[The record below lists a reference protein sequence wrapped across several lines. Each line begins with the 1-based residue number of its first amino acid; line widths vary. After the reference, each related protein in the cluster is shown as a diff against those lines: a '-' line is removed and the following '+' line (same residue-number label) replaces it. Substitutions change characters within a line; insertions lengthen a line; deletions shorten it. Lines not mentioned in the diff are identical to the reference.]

1 MSALSLAFARELFE
15 AYLLEAGYRKAT
27 IKGKLACLKVLYAY
41 LGTEGVDDL
50 RAVNREHMVAFAR
63 YLGERNGSKTG
74 RPLAMTTRYGILSV
88 ARLFF
93 RCLCERSLMLVNPM
107 RGVTLADRGPER
119 IHMHLAEDEVA
130 RFLDGIDT
138 DAPFGLRDRAL
149 YELIYSSALRA
160 GEASGLC
167 VGDLDL
173 ERRLIR
179 VRMSKYSKD
188 RVVPVTELAAERLT
202 DLVHA
207 RSPDAPVFRG
217 SMGKRVSASTINHH
231 FKTLMKR
238 AGLYHE
244 GLSVHAL
251 RHACATHL
259 LAHGADIRYVQGL
272 LGHKSVQTTVRYT
285 NELVENLRR
294 RYLRGHPRENES
306 RRAVDEAYKKGFD
319 ALMGRLEKAKKKR
332 ERWADRGSPKGTNL
346 IYYKERG
353 NGNDGSARS

>member
-1 MSALSLAFARELFE
+1 VSGLSFTFARELFE

-27 IKGKLACLKVLYAY
+27 IKGKLAYLGILYAY
-41 LGTEGVDDL
+41 LGAEGMDDL
-50 RAVNREHMVAFAR
+50 RAVRRENMVAFAY
-63 YLGERNGSKTG
+63 YLGERKGRKTG
-74 RPLAMTTRYGILSV
+74 RPLAENTKRSVLGV

-93 RCLCERSLMLVNPM
+93 RCLCERGLLLVNPM
-107 RGVTLADRGPER
+107 RGIALAESGPER
-119 IHMHLAEDEVA
+119 IRVHLSEGEVA

-149 YELIYSSALRA
+149 FELIYSSALRA

-167 VGDLDL
+167 VGDVDL

-188 RVVPVTELAAERLT
+188 RIVPMTELAAEKVA

-207 RSPDAPVFRG
+207 RSADMPVFRG
-217 SMGKRVSASTINHH
+217 SQGKRVSGATINHH

-272 LGHKSVQTTVRYT
+272 LGHRSVQTTVRYT

-306 RRAVDEAYKKGFD
+306 WRAVDEAYKQGFEGF
-319 ALMGRLEKAKKKR
+319 MGRLRQAKRKREVRAAKKL
-332 ERWADRGSPKGTNL
+332 D
-346 IYYKERG
+346 
-353 NGNDGSARS
+353 

>member
-1 MSALSLAFARELFE
+1 MSALSFAFARELFE
-15 AYLLEAGYRKAT
+15 AYLVEAGYRRAT
-27 IKGKLACLKVLYAY
+27 IKGKLAYLKILYAY
-41 LGTEGVDDL
+41 LGEEGVDDL
-50 RAVNREHMVAFAR
+50 RAVRRETMIGFAR
-63 YLGERNGSKTG
+63 YLSEKRGRSG
-74 RPLAMTTRYGILSV
+74 RPLAANTKRGVLGLT
-88 ARLFF
+88 RLFF
-93 RCLCERSLMLVNPM
+93 RCLCERGLLLVNPM
-107 RGVTLADRGPER
+107 RGVTLVEGGPER
-119 IHMHLAEDEVA
+119 IRVHLSEGDVA

-138 DAPFGLRDRAL
+138 DAPFGLRDQAL
-149 YELIYSSALRA
+149 FELIYSSALRA
-160 GEASGLC
+160 GEASSLC
-167 VGDLDL
+167 VGDVDL

-179 VRMSKYSKD
+179 VRESKYSKD
-188 RVVPVTELAAERLT
+188 RVVPMTELAAERLT

-207 RSPDAPVFRG
+207 RSTDAPVFRG
-217 SMGKRVSASTINHH
+217 SMGKRVSGATINHH

-238 AGLYHE
+238 AGLYRE

-306 RRAVDEAYKKGFD
+306 RRAVDEAYKQGFEG
-319 ALMGRLEKAKKKR
+319 LMGRLEKARRNR
-332 ERWADRGSPKGTNL
+332 ERRADRGTPSGSDL

>member
-27 IKGKLACLKVLYAY
+27 IRGKLAYLKVLYSY
-41 LGTEGVDDL
+41 LGAEGVDDL
-50 RAVNREHMVAFAR
+50 RAVRRETMIGFAR
-63 YLGERNGSKTG
+63 YLSEKPRRSG
-74 RPLAMTTRYGILSV
+74 RPLAASTKRGVLGLTL
-88 ARLFF
+88 LFF
-93 RCLCERSLMLVNPM
+93 RCLCERGLILVNPM
-107 RGVTLADRGPER
+107 RGIRLAESGPER
-119 IHMHLAEDEVA
+119 IRVHLSEDEVA

-149 YELIYSSALRA
+149 FELIYSSALRA
-160 GEASGLC
+160 GEASALC
-167 VGDLDL
+167 VGDVDL
-173 ERRLIR
+173 ERRLLR
-179 VRMSKYSKD
+179 VRESKYSKD
-188 RVVPVTELAAERLT
+188 RIVPMTELAAERLA
-202 DLVHA
+202 DLVHGQSVD
-207 RSPDAPVFRG
+207 RPVFRG
-217 SMGKRVSASTINHH
+217 SGGKRVSASTINHH

-238 AGLYHE
+238 AGLYRE

-306 RRAVDEAYKKGFD
+306 RRAVDEAYKQGFD
-319 ALMGRLEKAKKKR
+319 ALMGRLEKAKR
-332 ERWADRGSPKGTNL
+332 NRDRRTNRGTPARTNL
-346 IYYKERG
+346 V
-353 NGNDGSARS
+353 

>member
-1 MSALSLAFARELFE
+1 MSALSFAFARELFE
-15 AYLLEAGYRKAT
+15 AYLVEAGYRTAT
-27 IKGKLACLKVLYAY
+27 IRGKLAYLKILYSY
-41 LGTEGVDDL
+41 LGAEGVDDL
-50 RAVNREHMVAFAR
+50 RAVRRECMIGFAR
-63 YLGERNGSKTG
+63 YLGERKGRKTG
-74 RPLAMTTRYGILSV
+74 RPLAANTKRGVLGLT
-88 ARLFF
+88 RLFF
-93 RCLCERSLMLVNPM
+93 RCLCERGLVLVNPM
-107 RGVTLADRGPER
+107 RGVTLVERGPER
-119 IHMHLAEDEVA
+119 IRVHLGEDEVA

-149 YELIYSSALRA
+149 FELIYSSALRA
-160 GEASGLC
+160 GEASLLC
-167 VGDLDL
+167 VGDVDL

-179 VRMSKYSKD
+179 VRESKYSKD
-188 RVVPVTELAAERLT
+188 RVVPVTELAAERMV
-202 DLVHA
+202 DLVHG

-217 SMGKRVSASTINHH
+217 SMGKRVSGATINHH

-238 AGLYHE
+238 AGLYRE

-306 RRAVDEAYKKGFD
+306 RRAVDEAYRAGFD
-319 ALMGRLEKAKKKR
+319 ALMGRLEKARRNREKRTAKKDLNTTM
-332 ERWADRGSPKGTNL
+332 E
-346 IYYKERG
+346 
-353 NGNDGSARS
+353 